1 MPPARKWPGGG
12 REFVSRGYFTTF
24 AWSGGENSHGGE
36 YPGRGASAKFRRNL
50 GFLGGRT
57 RLAGSGGGEC
67 PPDIPGASGR
77 FTRAPR
83 RSSRG
88 HPSRKRQRSAPI
100 LSGIQG
106 MGRAAAEPSFSF
118 IPLEFWRVGRAGAQN
133 GQVSAPFIW
142 RTQAGQA
149 TRSHSRHW
157 HSARIPRKVPSQA
170 SQVSS
175 RAMSARAS
183 GASPGARLCL
193 KAEFLRF
200 GPQGSQ

>member
-1 MPPARKWPGGG
+1 MFPRNDAPYANIAFLCARVYAAVSFPFSGSAATAGAGRSAWRPARVPRPFGG
-12 REFVSRGYFTTF
+12 RAGFGRRMPDGKTT
-24 AWSGGENSHGGE
+24 
-36 YPGRGASAKFRRNL
+36 
-50 GFLGGRT
+50 
-57 RLAGSGGGEC
+57 C
-67 PPDIPGASGR
+67 PPTGFSAR
-77 FTRAPR
+77 E
-83 RSSRG
+83 SS
-88 HPSRKRQRSAPI
+88 A
-100 LSGIQG
+100 L
-106 MGRAAAEPSFSF
+106 AAAAV
-118 IPLEFWRVGRAGAQN
+118 RAGVGRAGAQN